1 MSKQLTFS
9 QMKTLAES
17 FLAEKDEDDKDRAD
31 KDNKL
36 RNRLIGMGLIAGGIG
51 LTGAA
56 RAMNR
61 PYSANPQG
69 SEPRDNQGSSSN
81 PLNNIFN
88 PSGSK
93 QPGPTGRASSGY
105 QNQIRYNELI
115 KEPDKTL
122 KFQFGSGSKLENVIG
137 RLETNTYETMAGL
150 EGLGNREGIT
160 PRGKRQRSLDYQEA
174 AKAYRS
180 GKIDEP
186 TFLSIN
192 KKLGAISQ
200 QALNDQRRAEY
211 LDPRNQQAMRNL
223 QSGQVMPGDLVSNR
237 KRILRGDDPSTLPHA
252 GMYSS
257 DTRAIES
264 ELNTDRRTFGGRKTL
279 DQSEI
284 LRNRSNAQYERMMDR
299 SGTISNEKLLDYVSK
314 LKKGLTPT
322 AKNELLKGQLQY
334 SVKNAVSQ
342 NINPDTIARFQKRY
356 IPKGR

>member
-1 MSKQLTFS
+1 
-9 QMKTLAES
+9 
-17 FLAEKDEDDKDRAD
+17 
-31 KDNKL
+31 
-36 RNRLIGMGLIAGGIG
+36 
-51 LTGAA
+51 
-56 RAMNR
+56 
-61 PYSANPQG
+61 
-69 SEPRDNQGSSSN
+69 
-81 PLNNIFN
+81 
-88 PSGSK
+88 
-93 QPGPTGRASSGY
+93 
-105 QNQIRYNELI
+105 
-115 KEPDKTL
+115 
-122 KFQFGSGSKLENVIG
+122 
-137 RLETNTYETMAGL
+137 
-150 EGLGNREGIT
+150 
-160 PRGKRQRSLDYQEA
+160 
-174 AKAYRS
+174 
-180 GKIDEP
+180 
-186 TFLSIN
+186 
-192 KKLGAISQ
+192 
-200 QALNDQRRAEY
+200 
-211 LDPRNQQAMRNL
+211 MRNL